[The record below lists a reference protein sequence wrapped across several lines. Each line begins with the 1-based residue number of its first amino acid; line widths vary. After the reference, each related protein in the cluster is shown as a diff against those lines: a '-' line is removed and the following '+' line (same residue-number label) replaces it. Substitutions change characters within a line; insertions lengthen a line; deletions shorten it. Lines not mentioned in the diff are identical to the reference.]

1 MLSCLLELIFMI
13 SDDKTIKTIF
23 VCFLV
28 VTFAGIAS
36 LATRIS
42 PMTQSANTIDAD
54 LADFKCFGMFNS
66 YDNNI
71 DNSVTD
77 NRDNH
82 QDNAVTISDSFNP
95 CITQTCG
102 NNDGS
107 TSINNTS
114 TCEFGTG
121 APDIAP
127 STIGLS

>member
-1 MLSCLLELIFMI
+1 MI

-28 VTFAGIAS
+28 VTFAGIAY

-77 NRDNH
+77 NRDNR

>member
-1 MLSCLLELIFMI
+1 MNL
-13 SDDKTIKTIF
+13 DDKTIKSL
-23 VCFLV
+23 FLYFIV
-28 VTFAGIAS
+28 VTFAGIAY

-42 PMTQSANTIDAD
+42 PMTQSANAIDAD

-71 DNSVTD
+71 DNSITD
-77 NRDNH
+77 NSDNS
-82 QDNAVTISDSFNP
+82 QDNAVTISDNFNP

-107 TSINNTS
+107 TSIINTS
-114 TCEFGTG
+114 TCANGIG
-121 APDIAP
+121 APDIPP